1 MSWTDIAN
9 IILTVGQTAYQARE
23 QRKAQEEAQRAN
35 LIGRLTVEGQA
46 PQLVS
51 GAQMI
56 SDEPIMGSDV
66 SQILASLQYDP
77 NAGFSQGG
85 GGEAPEIP
93 PELLAALMAE
103 QQGPQFAA
111 TGGPVGKPDDTY
123 YFTVEDIQGMMQEP
137 DPMMQAVGA
146 GLMQQMPPG
155 GGMVPATP
163 GQIQM
168 MANGGQPL
176 YRNEGGKTNIMTTD
190 PRDVGPD
197 YDEIVML
204 NSSEDGDE
212 LVEGVDYFNIGG
224 QFFWPWELQAAI
236 PEGFQNAKKTSNF
249 LESLPEKPSIKELL
263 RLKNL
268 ATSGQLQMM
277 SNEGIPRARLNDR
290 ERDLLDR
297 LKEGDNL
304 SSEELNQITRFV
316 DDRIEE
322 VPIRRQE
329 GGITAVKKFNPL
341 YREDGGISD
350 ERLSD
355 IFNRSPYGTGVPMD
369 IGYDKESALTPTD
382 AAAIIT
388 SGVPVVGDILGLV
401 ADADMYARDPES
413 RNILNYVLSV
423 ASMLPIIPAA
433 SLLNKRDTSTMVP
446 DDPEEY
452 LQGLLQEEQASELEG
467 LLSEVPFSGKLSK
480 REFDKRL
487 RRHEQYLEDLEKT
500 TGLTRQQ
507 RLDRDYPVSVYHGT
521 NSADEIDNFDPSL
534 YANKGTFLTESP
546 ALAFSYGNSVM
557 PLRINDSGFAVVDFR
572 GNNWNNPPEDATL
585 RLPDGTEI
593 FLKDSNVF
601 NTDDIA
607 SLAEKLNIPGIRL
620 KNIVDIG
627 SDSNLKGPDFREEL
641 IEYGENLEKYDQFIV
656 MDSSR
661 IRSTSAKAD
670 PKRKS
675 SENIL
680 AAIAPV
686 GVGLGGSAYLVS
698 SRSPITNEDET

>member
-190 PRDVGPD
+190 LRDVGPD

-204 NSSEDGDE
+204 NSSDSDE

-236 PEGFQNAKKTSNF
+236 PEGFQNAKKTSKF

-268 ATSGQLQMM
+268 ATSGQFQMM
-277 SNEGIPRARLNDR
+277 SNEGI
-290 ERDLLDR
+290 
-297 LKEGDNL
+297 
-304 SSEELNQITRFV
+304 
-316 DDRIEE
+316 
-322 VPIRRQE
+322 PIRRQE

-452 LQGLLQEEQASELEG
+452 LQGLLQEEQASELKG

-480 REFDKRL
+480 REFDKKL

-627 SDSNLKGPDFREEL
+627 SDSNLKGPNFREEL

-680 AAIAPV
+680 AAVAPV

-698 SRSPITNEDET
+698 SRSPVTNEDET

>member
-204 NSSEDGDE
+204 DSSEDGDE
-212 LVEGVDYFNIGG
+212 LVEGVDYFMIDGEMV
-224 QFFWPWELQAAI
+224 WPWEFEEREQARVNEEMSA
-236 PEGFQNAKKTSNF
+236 PLAPRFGPGKRKKGS
-249 LESLPEKPSIKELL
+249 KPVFSASQRYEMDRMIDAARK
-263 RLKNL
+263 
-268 ATSGQLQMM
+268 SGRT
-277 SNEGIPRARLNDR
+277 ITPTDR
-290 ERDLLDR
+290 E
-297 LKEGDNL
+297 NL
-304 SSEELNQITRFV
+304 EIFMEEVPIL
-316 DDRIEE
+316 EE

-452 LQGLLQEEQASELEG
+452 LQGLLQEEQASELKG

>member
-212 LVEGVDYFNIGG
+212 LVEGVDYFMIDGEMV
-224 QFFWPWELQAAI
+224 WPWEFEEREQARVNEEMSA
-236 PEGFQNAKKTSNF
+236 PLAPRFGPGKRKKGS
-249 LESLPEKPSIKELL
+249 KPVFSASQRYEMDRMIDAARK
-263 RLKNL
+263 
-268 ATSGQLQMM
+268 SGRT
-277 SNEGIPRARLNDR
+277 ITPTDR
-290 ERDLLDR
+290 E
-297 LKEGDNL
+297 NL
-304 SSEELNQITRFV
+304 EIFMEEVPIL
-316 DDRIEE
+316 EE

-452 LQGLLQEEQASELEG
+452 LQGLLQEEQASELKG

>member
-190 PRDVGPD
+190 LRDVGPD

-212 LVEGVDYFNIGG
+212 LVEGVDYFMIDGEMV
-224 QFFWPWELQAAI
+224 WPWEFEEREQARVNEEMSA
-236 PEGFQNAKKTSNF
+236 PLAPRFGPGKRKKGS
-249 LESLPEKPSIKELL
+249 KPVFSASQRYEMDRMIDAARK
-263 RLKNL
+263 
-268 ATSGQLQMM
+268 SGRT
-277 SNEGIPRARLNDR
+277 ITPTDR
-290 ERDLLDR
+290 E
-297 LKEGDNL
+297 NL
-304 SSEELNQITRFV
+304 EIFMEEVPIL
-316 DDRIEE
+316 EE

-452 LQGLLQEEQASELEG
+452 LQGLLQEEQASELKG